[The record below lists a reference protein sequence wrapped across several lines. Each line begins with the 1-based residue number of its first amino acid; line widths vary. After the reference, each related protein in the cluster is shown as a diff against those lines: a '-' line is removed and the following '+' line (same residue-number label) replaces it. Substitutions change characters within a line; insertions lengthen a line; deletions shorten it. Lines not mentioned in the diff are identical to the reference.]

1 MQGLD
6 GGRINIA
13 ASSLG
18 GAYASLK
25 LARVLPSPLPSSLK
39 LLFAPPSIILFY
51 RRTM

>member
-25 LARVLPSPLPSSLK
+25 AARVRVVPFLSNLTYLFILVLIPLS
-39 LLFAPPSIILFY
+39 
-51 RRTM
+51 